1 MKKVLGINASPRKN
15 WNTAQAVEK
24 ALEGANQA
32 GAQTRLVHLYDLKFT
47 GCLSCFACKRREN
60 PADICI
66 LQDELRPLLEEIM
79 TADALILGSPIY
91 FGNLSAD
98 AIAFLERLLFAPYT
112 YSQDNLS
119 KFTGHIASALICA
132 MNVNEALMQQMDYP
146 TLMKRYAQYMA
157 GMLRGPS
164 EWLAITDTLQ
174 FSDYGKYM
182 SSIFDPEHKARMHA
196 EKFPKDLEKAKEL
209 GAWLA
214 TRA

>member
-1 MKKVLGINASPRKN
+1 MKKILGINASPRKN

-24 ALEGANQA
+24 ALEGANLA
-32 GAQTRLVHLYDLKFT
+32 GAQTRLVHLRDLKFT
-47 GCLSCFACKRREN
+47 GCVSCFACKRHEN
-60 PADICI
+60 PADICV
-66 LQDELRPLLEEIM
+66 LQDDLRPLLEEIL

-112 YSQDNLS
+112 YSRDNLS
-119 KFTGHIASALICA
+119 KFTGHIASALICT
-132 MNVNEALMQQMDYP
+132 MNVSEALMQQMDYP
-146 TLMKRYAQYMA
+146 TLMKRYTQYMA
-157 GMLRGPS
+157 GMLRGPA

-214 TRA
+214 TRG